1 MQFSIGADTN
11 SRRGAVEGLEFRKV
25 GAGVGTMCS
34 FWNGRLKEN
43 HLSTVTGRGGGP
55 KWYVIVAKQTSTV
68 WKKMRQHNVLNPVMS
83 NLDSR
88 LPLRW
93 IPHQFNDLVLGT
105 TLVCQVLG
113 GFVTEQSKGFFVH
126 SIATPKNPMSP
137 AIHSSYSRRRTQ
149 TKPLG
154 GLFFLLFFHWRW
166 WTSGKMVLILGDAF
180 LGNPEFATP
189 HPILYYTFRQPN
201 VEGTQTDIYNIICM
215 YVYIYIY
222 IYGIYI
228 HIYIYTYIL
237 YRYIYIHIDTYIY
250 IYTYI
255 YIHTYIYIMYMYMYI
270 LWICIYICLYVYI
283 YLYNIYVYI
292 YILYV

>member
-154 GLFFLLFFHWRW
+154 GLFFLFFGLFFHWRW

-201 VEGTQTDIYNIICM
+201 VEGTQTDIYNIICI
-215 YVYIYIY
+215 YVYIYTSTAYTYIYIY
-222 IYGIYI
+222 IYII
-228 HIYIYTYIL
+228 
-237 YRYIYIHIDTYIY
+237 
-250 IYTYI
+250 
-255 YIHTYIYIMYMYMYI
+255 
-270 LWICIYICLYVYI
+270 
-283 YLYNIYVYI
+283 
-292 YILYV
+292 

>member
-1 MQFSIGADTN
+1 
-11 SRRGAVEGLEFRKV
+11 
-25 GAGVGTMCS
+25 
-34 FWNGRLKEN
+34 
-43 HLSTVTGRGGGP
+43 
-55 KWYVIVAKQTSTV
+55 
-68 WKKMRQHNVLNPVMS
+68 MRQHNVLNPVMS

-154 GLFFLLFFHWRW
+154 GLFFCFFGYFFTGGDEPPAKWFWFSGMLFW
-166 WTSGKMVLILGDAF
+166 GIL
-180 LGNPEFATP
+180 NSQPPT
-189 HPILYYTFRQPN
+189 LYYTIRSGNQMLKVPK
-201 VEGTQTDIYNIICM
+201 QTYTISYVCM
-215 YVYIYIY
+215 CIYIYIY

-228 HIYIYTYIL
+228 HIYIHIYYIG
-237 YRYIYIHIDTYIY
+237 IYI
-250 IYTYI
+250 
-255 YIHTYIYIMYMYMYI
+255 
-270 LWICIYICLYVYI
+270 
-283 YLYNIYVYI
+283 
-292 YILYV
+292 